1 MDSAITQRTPRRDW
15 LAWLLL
21 LLAIAGWWLSFELSR
36 AGGGSP
42 TPLLNAACG
51 ESQSASGADCM
62 AVLRSAWAGVDL
74 IRTERGSLRLS
85 YAVLGMAYFAAFA
98 LWLACCGAPRRNRI
112 AWHGP
117 MIALGV
123 GALLQSAYLVH
134 VMANVLHRWCVLCT
148 ITHAVNAAL
157 VCLFLLAALR
167 SRQTAPTPLRPR
179 AIPALLAAALL
190 ALAHAQGAQLAQI
203 QSNAAQYAAAYQRI
217 VADAEFV
224 RWDWQR
230 QPVQAALLTAAE
242 SETAS
247 APARVLTAFVDLQC
261 PVCRTLSQTLARV
274 QQTAPVRVEYRHYPL
289 SARCNPR
296 VQREM
301 HPAACDAARAI
312 DMARSIGG
320 DAAADALRSEL
331 YRRQS
336 ELDRRAFGEWAQ
348 LAGVPGPALEEAM
361 QSRLADR
368 IAADVEL
375 AQSAGVETVPT
386 LFLDG
391 RKLSYWQQ
399 LTDEGWQRL
408 LATE

>member
-1 MDSAITQRTPRRDW
+1 MDAATTHQTPRRDW

-21 LLAIAGWWLSFELSR
+21 ALALAGWWLSFELSR
-36 AGGGSP
+36 VGGGSP
-42 TPLLNAACG
+42 TALLTAACG
-51 ESQSASGADCM
+51 ESQSESGGDCM

-85 YAVLGMAYFAAFA
+85 QAVLGMAYFAAFA
-98 LWLACCGAPRRNRI
+98 LWLACCGTPRRNRI

-117 MIALGV
+117 MMALGV
-123 GALLQSAYLVH
+123 AGLLQSAYLVH

-148 ITHAVNAAL
+148 VTHAVNAAL
-157 VCLFLLAALR
+157 VVLFLSAALR
-167 SRQTAPTPLRPR
+167 SRQAAPTALRPR

-203 QSNAAQYAAAYQRI
+203 QSNAGQYAAAYQRI

-230 QPVQAALLTAAE
+230 QPVQAALLSASE
-242 SETAS
+242 SPGAS
-247 APARVLTAFVDLQC
+247 APTRVLTAFVDLQC

-274 QQTAPVRVEYRHYPL
+274 KQTAPVRVEYRHYPL

-301 HPAACDAARAI
+301 HPVACDAARAI

-331 YRRQS
+331 YRRQG
-336 ELDRRAFGEWAQ
+336 ELDRRAFAEWAEA
-348 LAGVPGPALEEAM
+348 AGIPGAALESAM
-361 QSRLADR
+361 QSHLADR
-368 IAADVEL
+368 IATDVEL
-375 AQSAGVETVPT
+375 ALAAGVETVPT

-391 RKLSYWQQ
+391 RRLSYWQQ
-399 LTDEGWQRL
+399 LTDESWQRL
-408 LATE
+408 LAAE